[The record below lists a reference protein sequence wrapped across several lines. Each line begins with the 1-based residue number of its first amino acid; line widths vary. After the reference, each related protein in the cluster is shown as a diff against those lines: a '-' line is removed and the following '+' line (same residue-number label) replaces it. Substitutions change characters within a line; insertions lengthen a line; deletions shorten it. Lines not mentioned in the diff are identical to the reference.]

1 MDPLRSAQKSIS
13 SISQKEKRNVL
24 ITSAGKRV
32 VLVNIFKA
40 ALNRRDPALKV
51 FTTDM
56 NPRMA
61 PAGIVSDK
69 CFEVPRVTDE
79 GYMDILLTI
88 CIENEIGLVIPTI
101 DTELV
106 LLAKNKSLFAEHGVI
121 VSVSETSFVQI
132 CRDKR
137 NTGKYLTRLGIRVPD
152 PVDKYHPT
160 FPLFAKPYDGSAI
173 PGSAYCEKCGRT
185 YSGNIKQ
192 S

>member
-1 MDPLRSAQKSIS
+1 MEYLIDPLRSAQKSIS

-101 DTELV
+101 DTDR
-106 LLAKNKSLFAEHGVI
+106 KSV
-121 VSVSETSFVQI
+121 V
-132 CRDKR
+132 
-137 NTGKYLTRLGIRVPD
+137 
-152 PVDKYHPT
+152 
-160 FPLFAKPYDGSAI
+160 
-173 PGSAYCEKCGRT
+173 
-185 YSGNIKQ
+185 
-192 S
+192 